1 MANFFT
7 MPTAM
12 RSMMA
17 IEDAEARYPGAF
29 PRVRSAGE
37 PPNAAMMDEE
47 GASGSIAGAALDR

>member
-1 MANFFT
+1 

-47 GASGSIAGAALDR
+47 GASGSIARAALDR

>member
-7 MPTAM
+7 TPTAM

-17 IEDAEARYPGAF
+17 VEDAEARYPCAF
-29 PRVRSAGE
+29 PRVCSAGE

-47 GASGSIAGAALDR
+47 GCIWLHRRNGA